1 MKYQR
6 ISTQKLN
13 KIFLCFSED
22 ITATA
27 AARIAGANRNTVNS
41 YYNRIRELVFEES
54 LKEAG
59 REFGEFECDES
70 YFGAKRVRGKRG
82 RGAAGK
88 TPVFGLLKRGEK
100 VYVKVV
106 ESCSRES
113 LMPIIQGLTLEGST
127 IYTDGWK
134 AYDGLILNGYEHHRV
149 SLETSLRIP
158 PRERVRARQEPRQR
172 HRELLELR
180 EGKARQIQ
188 RLQLQRFCATLEGV
202 RVAV

>member
-1 MKYQR
+1 M
-6 ISTQKLN
+6 
-13 KIFLCFSED
+13 
-22 ITATA
+22 TATA
-27 AARIAGANRNTVNS
+27 AARIAGVNRNTANS
-41 YYNRIRELVFEES
+41 YYRRIRELVFEES

-59 REFGEFECDES
+59 REFGES
-70 YFGAKRVRGKRG
+70 YFGARRVRGKRG

-134 AYDGLILNGYEHHRV
+134 TYDGLIHNGYEHHRV

-180 EGKARQIQ
+180 EGKARKVQ
-188 RLQLQRFCATLEGV
+188 RLQFRQICATLEGV
-202 RVAV
+202 RTRNEVSSGGATITGTRTCCL

>member
-13 KIFLCFSED
+13 KIFLYFSED

-59 REFGEFECDES
+59 REFGEFERDES
-70 YFGAKRVRGKRG
+70 YFGAKRVREKRG

-127 IYTDGWK
+127 IYTD
-134 AYDGLILNGYEHHRV
+134 R
-149 SLETSLRIP
+149 R
-158 PRERVRARQEPRQR
+158 
-172 HRELLELR
+172 
-180 EGKARQIQ
+180 
-188 RLQLQRFCATLEGV
+188 LEGL
-202 RVAV
+202 

>member
-13 KIFLCFSED
+13 KIFLCFRED

-70 YFGAKRVRGKRG
+70 YFGAKRVRGKRV

-100 VYVKVV
+100 VYVKAV

-127 IYTDGWK
+127 IYTD
-134 AYDGLILNGYEHHRV
+134 R
-149 SLETSLRIP
+149 R
-158 PRERVRARQEPRQR
+158 
-172 HRELLELR
+172 
-180 EGKARQIQ
+180 
-188 RLQLQRFCATLEGV
+188 LEGL
-202 RVAV
+202 